1 MDAIEVTAK
10 FDLQGDASPISFTW
24 QGVSYPVD
32 SIGRRWRDEAGQ
44 HILVMVPGGRVF
56 ELVFNYSEGLWYLR
70 QTGGNRMMA

>member
-1 MDAIEVTAK
+1 MNAIEVTAK

-24 QGVSYPVD
+24 QGTDYLVD

-56 ELVFNYSEGLWYLR
+56 ELVFNSSEGRWYLR
-70 QTGGNRMMA
+70 QTAGSRMVA